1 MATEMKP
8 IRTEADY
15 EAALEEVAVLW
26 GAASGTPRGAGWT
39 CWQH

>member
-15 EAALEEVAVLW
+15 EAALEEVPALW
-26 GAASGTPRGAGWT
+26 GAAAIRPASMLTAP
-39 CWQH
+39 QQ